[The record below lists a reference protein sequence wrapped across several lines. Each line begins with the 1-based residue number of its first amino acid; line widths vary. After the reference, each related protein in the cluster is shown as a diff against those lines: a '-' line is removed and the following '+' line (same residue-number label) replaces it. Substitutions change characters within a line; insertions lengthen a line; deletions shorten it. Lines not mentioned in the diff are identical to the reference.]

1 LSNLIDN
8 ETKSTVEIV
17 VHITDELNE
26 EQRSNL
32 ASVLENTNGIE
43 GAEFCP
49 LRYHLML
56 VRYDTD
62 MFSSK
67 DVLKKYYLR
76 RCSGPVDRTCVINHS

>member
-1 LSNLIDN
+1 M
-8 ETKSTVEIV
+8 
-17 VHITDELNE
+17 HITDELNE

-67 DVLKKYYLR
+67 DVLRNITSEDVQAQLI
-76 RCSGPVDRTCVINHS
+76 GPV